1 MKEAGNPVTS
11 TSEPPAIRCANVA
24 KVWGAGTDRAVE
36 ALKDFSL
43 DVGRNEFVVLL
54 GPSGCG
60 KSTLLYLI
68 AGLEDLT
75 AGTIEGHG
83 VPVSEPDS
91 DRSLIFQ
98 ESSLYPWL
106 SVVGNVTFGLKLR
119 GVSKAAAARDREG
132 ATERGRPRRLR
143 GQAARRAVGRDAP
156 ARRGGPGARH
166 EAERAADGRALRS
179 SRRADAIEAAGLPD
193 QDLARQR
200 RFGAVRHPP
209 YRRGDGAGRPG
220 GGVHGA
226 TLAPSRASCLST
238 CPGPATRATR
248 SFTSSATISSISWPT
263 RSIVHSPS
271 RSRSRT
277 RTGSGRSAGPGCR
290 ASPRCRSRSIGA
302 PSGHR
307 HRMSP

>member
-98 ESSLYPWL
+98 DSSLYPWL

-119 GVSKAAAARDREG
+119 GVSKAQRREIARELLKTRSASAASRTSGPTSCRAACAR
-132 ATERGRPRRLR
+132 
-143 GQAARRAVGRDAP
+143 
-156 ARRGGPGARH
+156 RRGGPCPRH
-166 EAERAADGRALRS
+166 EAERAADGRALRG
-179 SRRADAIEAAGLPD
+179 SRRADAFEAAGLPD
-193 QDLARQR
+193 QDLA
-200 RFGAVRHPP
+200 
-209 YRRGDGAGRPG
+209 
-220 GGVHGA
+220 
-226 TLAPSRASCLST
+226 
-238 CPGPATRATR
+238 
-248 SFTSSATISSISWPT
+248 
-263 RSIVHSPS
+263 
-271 RSRSRT
+271 
-277 RTGSGRSAGPGCR
+277 
-290 ASPRCRSRSIGA
+290 
-302 PSGHR
+302 
-307 HRMSP
+307 